1 MMAIRI
7 VNMTAAS
14 HESGTDH
21 LIADEPLWSI
31 RVPAIAPARENTMEA
46 SFMNILTATTARV
59 AAKITTA

>member
-1 MMAIRI
+1 
-7 VNMTAAS
+7 MTAAS

-21 LIADEPLWSI
+21 RIADEPLWSI

-46 SFMNILTATTARV
+46 SFMNILTATTAKV